1 MLRAMRNTTLNDLLG
16 RSEQLHRQVWA
27 ALPDPY
33 ELADETDRNKV
44 SLAAALIAEEQARA
58 CRLLISE
65 RMHTTAIA
73 VDRVQFEALCRSLWT
88 LYAASDDEVAVLA
101 GDLTPESE
109 RLANKLPMAA
119 DMVKKLES
127 SGAPEGVHA
136 LMAGYKD
143 AMLKQLHS
151 FLHAGIHPLKR
162 HTTGYPEPLL
172 RQIVANA
179 NGLLI
184 ATGATLAILAGSA
197 ESMRR
202 MNQLQREFADCT
214 PELVAP

>member
-1 MLRAMRNTTLNDLLG
+1 MTNDAMAALLT
-16 RSEQLHRQVWA
+16 RSEQLHAEVWA
-27 ALPDPY
+27 GLPDPY
-33 ELADETDRNKV
+33 QLFKVTDRNEV
-44 SLAAALIAEEQARA
+44 ALAAALIAEEQARA

-73 VDRVQFEALCRSLWT
+73 VNRVQFEALCRSLWT
-88 LYAASDDEVAVLA
+88 LYAASDEDVAILA
-101 GDLTPESE
+101 GELTPEAE

-119 DMVKKLES
+119 YMVKKLES

-162 HTTGYPEPLL
+162 HTAGYPEPLL

-184 ATGATLAILAGSA
+184 ATGATLAILAGSPA
-197 ESMRR
+197 SMRR
-202 MNQLQREFADCT
+202 MNELQREFADCT
-214 PELVAP
+214 PALVAR

>member
-1 MLRAMRNTTLNDLLG
+1 MTNSTLAALMA
-16 RSEQLHRQVWA
+16 RSGQLHAEVWGS
-27 ALPDPY
+27 LPDPFQLV
-33 ELADETDRNKV
+33 EDTDRNKV

-58 CRLLISE
+58 CRLLMSE

-73 VDRVQFEALCRSLWT
+73 VNRVQFEALCRSLWT
-88 LYAASDDEVAVLA
+88 LYAASDEDVAVLA
-101 GDLTPESE
+101 GDLTPDSE
-109 RLANKLPMAA
+109 MLANKLPMAA

-127 SGAPEGVHA
+127 SGAPQGVHV
-136 LMAGYKD
+136 LMASYKD

-151 FLHAGIHPLKR
+151 YLHAGIHPLKR
-162 HTTGYPEPLL
+162 HTAGYPEPLL
-172 RQIVANA
+172 RQIAANA

-184 ATGATLAILAGSA
+184 ATGATMAILAGSA

>member
-1 MLRAMRNTTLNDLLG
+1 M
-16 RSEQLHRQVWA
+16 WA

-33 ELADETDRNKV
+33 QLAQETQRAKV
-44 SLAAALIAEEQARA
+44 SLVAVLIAEEQARA

-65 RMHTTAIA
+65 GMHTTAIA
-73 VDRVQFEALCRSLWT
+73 VNRVQFEALCRALWT
-88 LYAASDDEVAVLA
+88 FYAASDEEVAILA
-101 GDLTPESE
+101 SDLTPESE

-127 SGAPEGVHA
+127 SPAPDGVHA
-136 LMAGYKD
+136 LMAGYKE

-162 HTTGYPEPLL
+162 HTAGYPEQLL
-172 RQIVANA
+172 RQVIANA
-179 NGLLI
+179 NGLLV
-184 ATGATLAILAGSA
+184 ATGATLAILAGSP

-202 MNQLQREFADCT
+202 MNEIQREFADCT
-214 PELVAP
+214 PELVEG

>member
-1 MLRAMRNTTLNDLLG
+1 MSVPPLSPLLA
-16 RSEQLHRQVWA
+16 RSKQLHAGLWA

-33 ELADETDRNKV
+33 QLAEETPRAKV
-44 SLAAALIAEEQARA
+44 SLVAALMAEEQARA

-65 RMHTTAIA
+65 GMHTTAIA
-73 VDRVQFEALCRSLWT
+73 VNRVQFEALCRSLWT
-88 LYAASDDEVAVLA
+88 LYAASDEEVEVLA

-127 SGAPEGVHA
+127 SSAPDGVHA

-162 HTTGYPEPLL
+162 HTAGYPEQLL

-179 NGLLI
+179 NGLLV
-184 ATGATLAILAGSA
+184 ATGATLAILAGSP

-202 MNQLQREFADCT
+202 MNEIQREFADCT
-214 PELVAP
+214 PELLER